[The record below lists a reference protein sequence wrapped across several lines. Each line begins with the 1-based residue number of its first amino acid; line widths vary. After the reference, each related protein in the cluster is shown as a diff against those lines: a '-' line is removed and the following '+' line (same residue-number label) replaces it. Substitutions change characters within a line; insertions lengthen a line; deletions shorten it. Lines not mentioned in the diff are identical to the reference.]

1 MTIKQRQHLLAY
13 LGYYE
18 GTVDGDWGPGSQN
31 ACRAFQR
38 AYNYITDQDITV
50 DGFGG
55 PETDK
60 ALKQAI
66 AEDLFQPVT
75 EQGTTEEN
83 SPEDEMEWPGVV
95 HFDPEEVRCKCN
107 GKYCNGFPHKMQPLV
122 MQIAERAR
130 QWSGHPIQV
139 ISGLRCPEWN
149 RIQKGVATS
158 QHQFGEALDVY
169 FYGKTPGE
177 ALAWLKSQPEVRYA
191 YQIAGCNNI
200 HFDIQ
205 PVGR

>member
-13 LGYYE
+13 LGYYV
-18 GTVDGDWGPGSQN
+18 GAIDGDWGAGSRA
-31 ACRAFQR
+31 ACTAFQKDR
-38 AYNYITDQDITV
+38 NITP
-50 DGFGG
+50 DGYGG

-60 ALKQAI
+60 QLRYAVAN
-66 AEDLFQPVT
+66 DLMKMDPVP
-75 EQGTTEEN
+75 EVGTGE
-83 SPEDEMEWPGVV
+83 SDMEWPGVV
-95 HFDPEEVRCKCN
+95 HFYPEEIRCKCN

-139 ISGLRCPEWN
+139 ISGLRCETHN
-149 RIQKGVATS
+149 RNEKGHERS
-158 QHQFGEALDVY
+158 QHMYGEALDVY
-169 FYGKTPGE
+169 FYGVTPAE
-177 ALAWLKSQPEVRYA
+177 ALAWLQNQPDVRYA
-191 YQIAGCNNI
+191 YQIAGSNNI